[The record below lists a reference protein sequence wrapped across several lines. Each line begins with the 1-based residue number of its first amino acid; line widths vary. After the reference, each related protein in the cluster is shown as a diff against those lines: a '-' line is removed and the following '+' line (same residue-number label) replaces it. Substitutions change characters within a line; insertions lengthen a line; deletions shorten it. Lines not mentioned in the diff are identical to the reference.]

1 MKAWLNLDDSHKL
14 ILSLLERSYCNSLYR
29 DQIGMYVKNIDTKK
43 QELCMYVCLSMY
55 KYDPVWFSY
64 HNKAKMKQLNYNWPK

>member
-1 MKAWLNLDDSHKL
+1 MKAWLNLDDFHKL

-29 DQIGMYVKNIDTKK
+29 DQIG
-43 QELCMYVCLSMY
+43 MYVCLSMY